1 MNKIA
6 SHELVS
12 QIITG
17 DPVRPH
23 ISAEVRLAPGRDVY
37 HLDHKAYLC
46 IVYLDCVPS
55 DEECLLS
62 ANIGSIA
69 VAYTVWSLEKGM
81 GRTIILDALKTF
93 QDTWRFT
100 RFVTLSPKTD
110 MAMRFHLSNGAI
122 LISENQ
128 FSNNFEYFL
137 KK

>member
-110 MAMRFHLSNGAI
+110 MAMRFHLSNGAT

>member
-23 ISAEVRLAPGRDVY
+23 ISAEARLAPGRDVY

-46 IVYLDCVPS
+46 IVYLDCVPP

-69 VAYTVWSLEKGM
+69 VAYAVWSLEKGM

-110 MAMRFHLSNGAI
+110 MATKFHLSNGAT
-122 LISENQ
+122 LIAENKL
-128 FSNNFEYFL
+128 SNNFEYFL
-137 KK
+137 KI

>member
-55 DEECLLS
+55 DEE
-62 ANIGSIA
+62 I
-69 VAYTVWSLEKGM
+69 WEEK
-81 GRTIILDALKTF
+81 D
-93 QDTWRFT
+93 
-100 RFVTLSPKTD
+100 
-110 MAMRFHLSNGAI
+110 
-122 LISENQ
+122 
-128 FSNNFEYFL
+128 
-137 KK
+137 

>member
-46 IVYLDCVPS
+46 IVYLDCVTS

-110 MAMRFHLSNGAI
+110 MAMRFHLSNGAT

>member
-110 MAMRFHLSNGAI
+110 MATKFHLSNGAT

-137 KK
+137 KI